1 MTSKK
6 ALITGITGMDGK
18 LLSSLLLLKGYTVYG
33 LYRNNPNK
41 SLVKIDN
48 VTYIESDLSNLD
60 DLKTLFGE
68 LIFDEIYNLGGQTFI
83 GFGWEHPEYTIQVNC
98 LSVIKF
104 LEYIKNYSP
113 NTKFFNASSSEI
125 FADTTVSP
133 QNELTPH
140 TPNNIY
146 GSSKSLSSNIIKNYR
161 EYHNVYSVSG
171 ILYTHEDV
179 SRDEYYVSK
188 KITSGVAKIHLG
200 LLDKIT
206 LGDITSTRDWLSAK
220 DVVNG
225 IWMSLQQEKPQ
236 DYIISSGK
244 SKSIEDFLRLS
255 FEYIEIYD
263 WKKYISIDP
272 SLIRPKKDV
281 EIVGD
286 NSRITSI
293 SWKQTISFDEMVK
306 ELIKYEIE
314 KLKNEKNIL
323 LNP

>member
-1 MTSKK
+1 M
-6 ALITGITGMDGK
+6 G
-18 LLSSLLLLKGYTVYG
+18 LS
-33 LYRNNPNK
+33 
-41 SLVKIDN
+41 
-48 VTYIESDLSNLD
+48 
-60 DLKTLFGE
+60 
-68 LIFDEIYNLGGQTFI
+68 
-83 GFGWEHPEYTIQVNC
+83 
-98 LSVIKF
+98 
-104 LEYIKNYSP
+104 
-113 NTKFFNASSSEI
+113 
-125 FADTTVSP
+125 
-133 QNELTPH
+133 
-140 TPNNIY
+140 
-146 GSSKSLSSNIIKNYR
+146 
-161 EYHNVYSVSG
+161 
-171 ILYTHEDV
+171 
-179 SRDEYYVSK
+179 
-188 KITSGVAKIHLG
+188 
-200 LLDKIT
+200 DKIT
-206 LGDITSTRDWLSAK
+206 LGDIKSTRDWLSAK

-293 SWKQTISFDEMVK
+293 GWKQTISFDEMVE

>member
-125 FADTTVSP
+125 FADTKVSP
-133 QNELTPH
+133 QNELTLH
-140 TPNNIY
+140 TPNNMY

-200 LLDKIT
+200 LSNTIY
-206 LGDITSTRDWLSAK
+206 LGDLNSSRDWLSAK
-220 DVVNG
+220 DVVNAMWY
-225 IWMSLQQEKPQ
+225 ILQENKPD
-236 DYIISSGK
+236 DYIISSGISRTIK
-244 SKSIEDFLRLS
+244 EFISTS
-255 FEYIEIYD
+255 FNVVGINNWHQYV
-263 WKKYISIDP
+263 KIDN
-272 SLIRPKKDV
+272 SLIRQEKITN
-281 EIVGD
+281 IVGD
-286 NSRITSI
+286 NTKLTSI
-293 SWKQTISFDEMVK
+293 GWKPIFSFQQMIE
-306 ELIKYEIE
+306 ELVTHEIK
-314 KLKNEKNIL
+314 KLKN
-323 LNP
+323 